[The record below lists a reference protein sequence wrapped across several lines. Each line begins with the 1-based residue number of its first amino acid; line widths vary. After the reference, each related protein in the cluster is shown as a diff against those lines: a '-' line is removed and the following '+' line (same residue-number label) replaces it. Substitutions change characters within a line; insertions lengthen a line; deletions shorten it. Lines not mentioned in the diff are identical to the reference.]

1 MRTHLPILRWTLG
14 REVFILRVL
23 SEQGENKMDEEQA
36 AAIAEALGGEPW
48 QSGGDIWLVL
58 VHRRD
63 GHLVVISDE
72 VVCEY
77 ESQEAFDSSNAI
89 AAINLVT

>member
-1 MRTHLPILRWTLG
+1 M
-14 REVFILRVL
+14 
-23 SEQGENKMDEEQA
+23 GEEKA
-36 AAIAEALGGEPW
+36 TAIAEALGGEAW

-72 VVCEY
+72 V
-77 ESQEAFDSSNAI
+77 I
-89 AAINLVT
+89 